1 MTESTK
7 NPKLWSPKQWSAM
20 RSAVRYE
27 LYLLMEQLAP
37 CSVSEL
43 AAAGG
48 RGAAGLYRH
57 LEVMADAGILIR
69 AGQRKAGRRWERVYD
84 LNRDSG
90 VPMCEPFTGSCV
102 KDDVKLCGAMMR
114 AAIRDYGHALH
125 ARKGVVGPEQPSF
138 ITSLFE
144 ITRLDEKSAAEMQRL
159 SDRMMELIVKGRKGG
174 SGRRYRISY
183 VASPTT

>member
-1 MTESTK
+1 MSKTPE
-7 NPKLWSPKQWSAM
+7 PQKLWSPKQWSAM

-27 LYLLMEQLAP
+27 LYLLLEQLAP

-84 LNRDSG
+84 LNRESG

-102 KDDVKLCGAMMR
+102 KDDVKLCSAMMR
-114 AAIRDYGHALH
+114 AALRDYSRALQ
-125 ARKGVVGPEQPSF
+125 ARKGVANLEQPSF

-144 ITRLDEKSAAEMQRL
+144 ITRLDEKSAAEMQKL
-159 SDRMMELIVKGRKGG
+159 SDRMMEIIVKGRKGG
-174 SGRRYRISY
+174 SGRRYRIGY
-183 VASPTT
+183 IASPVT